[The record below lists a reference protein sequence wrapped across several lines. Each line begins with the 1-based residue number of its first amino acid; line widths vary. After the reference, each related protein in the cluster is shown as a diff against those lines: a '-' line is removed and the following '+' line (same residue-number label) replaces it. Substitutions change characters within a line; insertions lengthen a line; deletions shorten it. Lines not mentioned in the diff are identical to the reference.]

1 MTNGLGDDVYQ
12 RVRQQYMDNSAL
24 GRISKPE
31 QIASAV
37 CWLLEKNSSITGQ
50 NIVVDA
56 GFVLG
61 KLPSAVGAAKK

>member
-1 MTNGLGDDVYQ
+1 
-12 RVRQQYMDNSAL
+12 MDNSAL